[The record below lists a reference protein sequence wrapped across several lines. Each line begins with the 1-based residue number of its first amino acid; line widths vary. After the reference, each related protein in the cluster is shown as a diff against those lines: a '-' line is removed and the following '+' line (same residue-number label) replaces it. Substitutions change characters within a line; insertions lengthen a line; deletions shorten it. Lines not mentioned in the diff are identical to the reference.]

1 MTKKVELQVNGTP
14 IVLEHFVESFV
25 EHTVSGMLE
34 SLEDTGTIKDLK
46 LSMEDDKINIMLNG
60 KHIDT
65 NEFVNKIMKS
75 TLYGMVFPL
84 KGVNIK
90 NISELQTLEIKFTR

>member
-1 MTKKVELQVNGTP
+1 MTKKVEMQVNGTN

-34 SLEDTGTIKDLK
+34 SLEDTGPIKDLN
-46 LSMEDDKINIMLNG
+46 LSMEDNKINIILNG
-60 KHIDT
+60 RHIET

-75 TLYGMVFPL
+75 TLYGMAAPL
-84 KGVNIK
+84 KGVNTA
-90 NISELQTLEIKFTR
+90 NVTELQELKIKIAR